1 MIVGKCHAG
10 KALMYNG
17 GGQHDLD
24 DVGRVMPLQQ
34 EFPAQIMNML
44 INIILE
50 NIIFQSIILISI
62 IFGRHFH
69 AFY

>member
-1 MIVGKCHAG
+1 MGD
-10 KALMYNG
+10 G

-24 DVGRVMPLQQ
+24 AVGRVMPLQQ
-34 EFPAQIMNML
+34 EFLAQIRNML

-50 NIIFQSIILISI
+50 NIIFQSIIFISI
-62 IFGRHFH
+62 MFGRCFH